1 MSDAESRFSAD
12 RGNRNAARG
21 LFDRRLARVKEDLA
35 ARSVPQR
42 IKAKAQDEVFKAA
55 DQAID
60 VARES
65 KSVIAATAGI
75 LTLWFLRKPL
85 IGLVDSWFGQG
96 PVQDQADSP
105 AEEFDEEQQS

>member
-1 MSDAESRFSAD
+1 MSDAEGRFSAD

-55 DQAID
+55 DLAID
-60 VARES
+60 VAKES
-65 KSVIAATAGI
+65 KGIIAASAGAI
-75 LTLWFLRKPL
+75 ALWVFREPL
-85 IGLVDSWFGQG
+85 IRSVGGWFAKS
-96 PVQDQADSP
+96 PVQEQDDSADETNQLEHD
-105 AEEFDEEQQS
+105 A

>member
-1 MSDAESRFSAD
+1 VSDAESRFSAD

-21 LFDRRLARVKEDLA
+21 LFDRRLARVKQDLA

-65 KSVIAATAGI
+65 KGVIAATAGV

-85 IGLVDSWFGQG
+85 REMVGGWFGQG
-96 PVQDQADSP
+96 TVQDQADSP
-105 AEEFDEEQQS
+105 AEEFDEEQQA